1 MTCHLPTLRT
11 ITLLH
16 GNRLAC
22 LWASPCWHRNDL
34 ARTDML
40 DYGHRGWRGWPMA
53 SAALPPVQ
61 GRSQKLH
68 VGGPGA
74 RGLILLLSV
83 CSLLR
88 SYLAPS
94 PYFPSKI
101 NKYIRSIGELGNSR
115 PLLVAG
121 NGYKKDKKTINTS
134 NILAIVV

>member
-1 MTCHLPTLRT
+1 
-11 ITLLH
+11 
-16 GNRLAC
+16 
-22 LWASPCWHRNDL
+22 
-34 ARTDML
+34 
-40 DYGHRGWRGWPMA
+40 MA
-53 SAALPPVQ
+53 QNSLCNVQ

-68 VGGPGA
+68 VGGGAGA
-74 RGLILLLSV
+74 RGLLLLLSV
-83 CSLLR
+83 FSLLR